1 MIDFGLLG
9 LLIVLGTMGLW
20 FWRAFQVN
28 IPISTPYP
36 YILLWAIGVALAIV
50 ALVGGTESGYAS
62 WAVGVGAFLLY
73 TMFTGSQKVSDNMI
87 NVGDQIP
94 VFTGVNDQGEI
105 FNSANLAGSKVLIKF
120 FRGHW

>member
-1 MIDFGLLG
+1 MNIMIDCGLLG
-9 LLIVLGTMGLW
+9 LLVVLGTMGLW

-36 YILLWAIGVALAIV
+36 YILLWAIGVALGIV
-50 ALVGGTESGYAS
+50 ALVDGTESGYAS

-94 VFTGVNDQGEI
+94 VFTGVNDQDEI
-105 FNSANLAGSKVLIKF
+105 LTVQILPAP
-120 FRGHW
+120 RC

>member
-1 MIDFGLLG
+1 MIDLGLLG

-20 FWRAFQVN
+20 FWRAFRVN

-36 YILLWAIGVALAIV
+36 YILSWAIGVALGIV
-50 ALVGGTESGYAS
+50 ALVSGTESGFAS
-62 WAVGVGAFLLY
+62 WAIGVGAVLLY

>member
-1 MIDFGLLG
+1 MIDLGLLG

-20 FWRAFQVN
+20 FWRAFRVN
-28 IPISTPYP
+28 IPVSTPYP
-36 YILLWAIGVALAIV
+36 YILSWAIGVALGIV
-50 ALVGGTESGYAS
+50 ALDSGTESGYAP

-87 NVGDQIP
+87 NVGDHIP
-94 VFTGVNDQGEI
+94 VFIGVNDQGEI
-105 FNSANLAGSKVLIKF
+105 FDSENLAGSKVLIKF

>member
-1 MIDFGLLG
+1 MIDLGLLG

-20 FWRAFQVN
+20 FWRVFRVN

-36 YILLWAIGVALAIV
+36 YILLWAIGVALGIV
-50 ALVGGTESGYAS
+50 ALVGGTASGYAS

-94 VFTGVNDQGEI
+94 VFTGVNDHGEI
-105 FNSANLAGSKVLIKF
+105 FNSSNLAGSRVLIKF